1 MAGGSSPSFVYLGLS
16 LFRSMDFSPLSHI
29 NKKQWRERGK
39 QKQKKRK
46 KANYNARRKQ
56 IFFLLLLT
64 CSKWTPPS
72 LYINVAHVFF
82 SRLFL
87 LYRSLENE
95 RNVFSLF
102 WYTVAPTC

>member
-56 IFFLLLLT
+56 IFFFFFLPVQNGRLL
-64 CSKWTPPS
+64 P
-72 LYINVAHVFF
+72 YI
-82 SRLFL
+82 
-87 LYRSLENE
+87 
-95 RNVFSLF
+95 
-102 WYTVAPTC
+102 